1 VLDDKDSY
9 TLFQACGF
17 NPIATVHDYETSS
30 WVKEAYEYVEAGR
43 SYQDL
48 VLPSAVTDEQG
59 KLLQEYY
66 VGSVSKEDIIKVLDA
81 KFKEANKLSKA
92 AE

>member
-1 VLDDKDSY
+1 
-9 TLFQACGF
+9 
-17 NPIATVHDYETSS
+17 
-30 WVKEAYEYVEAGR
+30 
-43 SYQDL
+43 
-48 VLPSAVTDEQG
+48 LPSAVTDEQG